1 MVWRRRGGRASF
13 CRAAKEADG
22 KRRSPRLEGDSRRDC
37 LAEPRGA
44 ANGGRPFEGERGLCL
59 RCGPVARHPE
69 EALERAGAAA
79 MRALRVP
86 AAREGVHNPA
96 TAPRR
101 EVRGREP
108 GVFPT
113 VPRDRAGRCEG
124 VNRGVFPTVPRDRA
138 GRCEGVNQAF
148 SRPVPRDRAGRYA
161 GTDRH
166 GGYSCLRRRFA
177 ASGKSGAG
185 QGPREEA
192 WGRTTPLPARTLGA
206 RFGFCRHH
214 TGRAAAREK
223 VNF

>member
-37 LAEPRGA
+37 PAEPRGA

-86 AAREGVHNPA
+86 AAREGVHNP
-96 TAPRR
+96 
-101 EVRGREP
+101 
-108 GVFPT
+108 
-113 VPRDRAGRCEG
+113 
-124 VNRGVFPTVPRDRA
+124 VPRDRA

-148 SRPVPRDRAGRYA
+148 SRPCPATAPGDTLERIATADTPACAGVSPRRARAAPGKARARRRGAERHPCQRGRWGRASASAAITQEGRRRAERSIFEYFAGR
-161 GTDRH
+161 
-166 GGYSCLRRRFA
+166 F
-177 ASGKSGAG
+177 
-185 QGPREEA
+185 
-192 WGRTTPLPARTLGA
+192 LPARAT
-206 RFGFCRHH
+206 
-214 TGRAAAREK
+214 AREK